1 MRQLSTTQLIALG
14 FLSAIAIGTLLLW
27 LPLAAADGQPVSF
40 TEALFTATTCVC
52 VTGLVVV
59 DTFARWSMFGQ
70 TVILCLI
77 QIGGLGIIS
86 LTTGVMLVIG
96 RKVTLKDRLLLEDAF
111 NLNTLSGLV
120 RFLKKVIKGTFL
132 VEGIGA
138 LCSMFVFIPQFGV
151 ARGIWISVFHAVSA
165 FCNAGM
171 DVIGADSLTGYVGN
185 VPLNLITMAL
195 IVMGGI
201 GFIVWWDI
209 LRVLRMLKNR
219 EVGLRQVWRR
229 LGLHTKIVLTVTAG
243 LILSGFFAVLCLEY
257 QNPETLGKLS
267 FGEKLL
273 AALFQSVTVRTAG
286 FASIPQAGLRPA
298 TALFCVLLM
307 FIGGSPVGTAGGIK
321 TTTVALLFIE
331 AFSLIRGR
339 EEACVFG
346 RSVSNKNIRKALA
359 VTLISVLASVAALMA
374 MLCVQPGD
382 FTDIGYEVF
391 SAVGTVGLSRNLTGS
406 LNLAGRIIIIICM
419 YLGRIGPI
427 SMAIAFGYKKGK
439 KARVH
444 YPAEEVTVG

>member
-27 LPLAAADGQPVSF
+27 LPLAAAGGQPVSF

-59 DTFARWSMFGQ
+59 DTFAHWSMFGQ
-70 TVILCLI
+70 TIILCLI

-171 DVIGADSLTGYVGN
+171 DVIGADSLAGYVGN

-219 EVGLRQVWRR
+219 ELGLRQVWRK

-298 TALFCVLLM
+298 TALLCVLLM

-321 TTTVALLFIE
+321 TTTVALLFIA

-359 VTLISVLASVAALMA
+359 VTLISVLASIVAFMA